1 MMLPSSIIKEYLHAK
16 FPVNKVLGQEFT
28 TNSIFVPDE
37 KFHMSINMET
47 GLWQDF
53 KSQETGNF
61 PQLIAAVEEIPYD
74 QALVYLRSKLFDTP
88 EHLFAI
94 SSVRVENQKAQ
105 SSGKLSSILSS
116 FSRFDP
122 NRINKESLID
132 RLARKFIVS
141 RKLGQFNFY
150 VSYTGRYANRIIIP
164 YSNSDDISQSYYFQ
178 ARNLSV
184 MGVKYLNPSREVTGI
199 KSSDILYPYKQDCDY
214 IFITEGP
221 IDAMS
226 LQANGINATC
236 TQGSHLSHTQAEALK
251 DMQIIFAYDN
261 DQAGAEGVR
270 QARRVLLRKN
280 KNEFCSACPPQGF
293 KDWNDLHIAC
303 GSKSE
308 FVAQVR
314 DSIRTVDFEYD
325 VTEALR

>member
-1 MMLPSSIIKEYLHAK
+1 MLPSSVIKEYLHTK

-28 TNSIFVPDE
+28 TNSIFVHDE

-105 SSGKLSSILSS
+105 SSGKLSNIISS
-116 FSRFDP
+116 FSRFNP
-122 NRINKESLID
+122 YKINKESLVD
-132 RLARKFIVS
+132 RLARKFVLS
-141 RKLGQFNFY
+141 RKLEQFNFY
-150 VSYTGRYANRIIIP
+150 VSYTGRYSNRIIIP
-164 YSNSDDISQSYYFQ
+164 YTNSGDISDSFYFQ

-199 KSSDILYPYKQDCDY
+199 KSSDILFPYKQDCDY

-226 LQANGINATC
+226 LQSNGINATC
-236 TQGSHLSHTQAEALK
+236 TQGSHLSHVQAEALRG
-251 DMQIIFAYDN
+251 MQIIFAYDN

-293 KDWNDLHIAC
+293 KDWNDLHIEC
-303 GSKSE
+303 SSKDE
-308 FVAQVR
+308 FVSKVR

-325 VTEALR
+325 ITEALR